1 MPLKHLISEAKG
13 VPLDR
18 QEDANDM
25 GTGLKD
31 LLVDIHTYHPSK
43 RLITC
48 CSRLIWGG
56 ILPKLLITRPS
67 GRQRSRLCLD
77 CLTA

>member
-31 LLVDIHTYHPSK
+31 LLVDIHISSIKKTNYVLQQAHLGGGHPPQTAVNET
-43 RLITC
+43 I
-48 CSRLIWGG
+48 
-56 ILPKLLITRPS
+56 RP
-67 GRQRSRLCLD
+67 
-77 CLTA
+77 TEI

>member
-31 LLVDIHTYHPSK
+31 LLVDIHIIHQK
-43 RLITC
+43 
-48 CSRLIWGG
+48 
-56 ILPKLLITRPS
+56 
-67 GRQRSRLCLD
+67 D
-77 CLTA
+77 

>member
-43 RLITC
+43 RLIMC
-48 CSRLIWGG
+48 CSGSPGG
-56 ILPKLLITRPS
+56 GGHPPQTADNETIRP
-67 GRQRSRLCLD
+67 
-77 CLTA
+77 TEI